1 MQNDR
6 NNWQRGIRDDLRG
19 KYEFDKFEGDKAYL
33 KRTKSMQW
41 MEGKGYSNAFIL
53 NYKNVFMQFSSW
65 SKKIRWCQI
74 NSHTILCILH
84 YNLHCHPFATN
95 LRNYVTG

>member
-41 MEGKGYSNAFIL
+41 MEGKGYSDAFIL

-65 SKKIRWCQI
+65 SKK
-74 NSHTILCILH
+74 
-84 YNLHCHPFATN
+84 
-95 LRNYVTG
+95 